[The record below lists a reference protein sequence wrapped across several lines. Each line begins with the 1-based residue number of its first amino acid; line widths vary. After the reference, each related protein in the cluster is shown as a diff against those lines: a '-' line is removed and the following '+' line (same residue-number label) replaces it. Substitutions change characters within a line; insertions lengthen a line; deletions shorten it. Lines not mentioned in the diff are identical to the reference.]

1 MINKH
6 PPKIFFLQLLCFIII
21 LTISFSQVVDPT
33 EKDSIIKSALQNGYN
48 LSNPNDDFFLDICNH
63 FTYSEKDVTLE
74 YRQKYFYFP
83 NNSVSLTNFQNPK
96 RNNTLSCFT
105 SYLDIKYVLI
115 NIAILIEF
123 PLFIY
128 QLTVLLVAIY
138 INPENIFLIEPENQ
152 VKKNIKVKKN
162 KNAKEFVEETNNN
175 DNNNENNNEATFTAL
190 PINELNDTEKDIKK
204 KDSGKY
210 LKSNPKLISESNDEE
225 DLEKHIKKEIVESKE
240 KFDKQKEE
248 INDYITFGLNQENNQ
263 NFMKAQEEMNKIQ
276 IKKQSKEEKLKDSE
290 KVFNAINEERTEEDN
305 NSDIIRRESND
316 IKLKQSENIIYS
328 REEYFY
334 LEVIPERALD
344 RRSLFEIYLDLL
356 NQCQFIFKF
365 FCISFN
371 IYEDRKLQ
379 VLYYTFKINLHI
391 FFNIIL
397 TTNYVIN
404 KIFDNNNRFKDD
416 ISRSLFSC
424 ILTYFF
430 GIFIYDLTNIKR
442 TLIKRRKKIRTINFR
457 GYNKRIFKEFK
468 DSGKALCLDFF
479 INKLKILLFLLI
491 LFSLFIMIYS
501 FGFCIIYRYTQ
512 LNVLKCVI
520 YSCIISQSAPFVLCW
535 IPSFLRRM
543 FIKKKKEYL
552 LTITQLIES
561 LFIP

>member
-128 QLTVLLVAIY
+128 QLTALLVAIY
-138 INPENIFLIEPENQ
+138 INPENIFFNEPEKQ
-152 VKKNIKVKKN
+152 VQMNLKRKKH
-162 KNAKEFVEETNNN
+162 KNASELVEEKK
-175 DNNNENNNEATFTAL
+175 NNENNNEVTLAPLTKD
-190 PINELNDTEKDIKK
+190 ELGDTEKDLQKK
-204 KDSGKY
+204 HSFEY
-210 LKSNPKLISESNDEE
+210 SETNVKFVAKITDEE
-225 DLEKHIKKEIVESKE
+225 DLEKQNKNEIIEN
-240 KFDKQKEE
+240 KEE
-248 INDYITFGLNQENNQ
+248 LVKKNEEIINENKDYITFGLDPMNNENFN
-263 NFMKAQEEMNKIQ
+263 KAQEEMNKIP
-276 IKKQSKEEKLKDSE
+276 KKQQSKEEILKETD
-290 KVFNAINEERTEEDN
+290 KVFKAINYKNPNRTN
-305 NSDIIRRESND
+305 IIKRESN
-316 IKLKQSENIIYS
+316 KNELKKSEDDIIYS
-328 REEYFY
+328 REEFFY
-334 LEVIPERALD
+334 LVFPPEKEHD
-344 RRSLFEIYLDLL
+344 KRSLFEIYLDLL
-356 NQCQFIFKF
+356 NQCQIFFKF
-365 FCISFN
+365 FCISYN

-391 FFNIIL
+391 FLNTIL
-397 TTNYVIN
+397 TTNNVIN
-404 KIFDNNNRFKDD
+404 KIFDNKNRFKDD

-442 TLIKRRKKIRTINFR
+442 TLIKRRKKIINFR
-457 GYNKRIFKEFK
+457 SYNKRIFKEFK
-468 DSGKALCLDFF
+468 ESGKALCLDFF

-491 LFSLFIMIYS
+491 LFSSFMMIYS
-501 FGFCIIYRYTQ
+501 FGFCIIYKYTQ
-512 LNVLKCVI
+512 LNILKCVI
-520 YSCIISQSAPFVLCW
+520 YSCIISQSSPFVLCW

-552 LTITQLIES
+552 LTITQLVES

>member
-1 MINKH
+1 
-6 PPKIFFLQLLCFIII
+6 
-21 LTISFSQVVDPT
+21 
-33 EKDSIIKSALQNGYN
+33 
-48 LSNPNDDFFLDICNH
+48 
-63 FTYSEKDVTLE
+63 
-74 YRQKYFYFP
+74 
-83 NNSVSLTNFQNPK
+83 
-96 RNNTLSCFT
+96 
-105 SYLDIKYVLI
+105 
-115 NIAILIEF
+115 
-123 PLFIY
+123 
-128 QLTVLLVAIY
+128 
-138 INPENIFLIEPENQ
+138 
-152 VKKNIKVKKN
+152 
-162 KNAKEFVEETNNN
+162 
-175 DNNNENNNEATFTAL
+175 
-190 PINELNDTEKDIKK
+190 
-204 KDSGKY
+204 
-210 LKSNPKLISESNDEE
+210 
-225 DLEKHIKKEIVESKE
+225 
-240 KFDKQKEE
+240 
-248 INDYITFGLNQENNQ
+248 
-263 NFMKAQEEMNKIQ
+263 
-276 IKKQSKEEKLKDSE
+276 
-290 KVFNAINEERTEEDN
+290 
-305 NSDIIRRESND
+305 
-316 IKLKQSENIIYS
+316 
-328 REEYFY
+328 

-468 DSGKALCLDFF
+468 NSGKALCLDFF